1 MIKVSFYRW
10 ADNAAEGWR
19 ASRDREGLGRR
30 VGRVR
35 AGCVLNAAEVPLH
48 PHAHRVVGVG
58 QLQALGV
65 VVVEG
70 EHLTRDPS
78 EVLKTPIASWSS

>member
-1 MIKVSFYRW
+1 MGWVIAGVW
-10 ADNAAEGWR
+10 A
-19 ASRDREGLGRR
+19 
-30 VGRVR
+30 GRV
-35 AGCVLNAAEVPLH
+35 LNPAEVSLH

-70 EHLTRDPS
+70 EHLARDPG
-78 EVLKTPIASWSS
+78 EVLQTSITSWVDNQNS